1 MSATPVI
8 VIFTAAVALGAV
20 LFVLWLRDQRRPVLI
35 GVHLLLGAGGLEQ
48 LAMYMGQTSLKPT
61 AGALF
66 AAALICGLVAA
77 LMREAPRAA
86 TAVLFTHIAL
96 GLAGFAVLLLSLPVV

>member
-1 MSATPVI
+1 
-8 VIFTAAVALGAV
+8 
-20 LFVLWLRDQRRPVLI
+20 
-35 GVHLLLGAGGLEQ
+35 
-48 LAMYMGQTSLKPT
+48 
-61 AGALF
+61 LF